1 LEKAAKSKES
11 DNPLFESYSQLA
23 QGLIGELSGACL
35 LDSQW
40 RVRGS
45 TGRIVVPLVK
55 KWVDELGWSG
65 TLARQ
70 PAAKTLTPGEWITAI
85 PLEQSDTTLLG
96 AFCVQQSLS
105 NLTTYPARYAADLA
119 RRLKPLL
126 DCIYRELAA
135 SIPVRERVQ
144 TMTERTAELEWLFKV
159 TSHIKGGMHDRY
171 AIKELLAAA
180 TERLTS
186 AMGVCAIPDKRIC
199 IEYMPDAVAAPN
211 SGWSGPHALRG
222 VWAQT
227 SQHLLNWALRR
238 NTPLVINS
246 AGRNGDKIPR
256 CKILSV
262 PVVRDSGKVIGV
274 LAFINPPFAPDY
286 VSRHVYL
293 AKHLGLQ
300 AASVVDTQFDLMTG
314 LYTQGA
320 LDQIYGGLAD
330 DSDGSA
336 CSLAYLDVDHMHVV
350 NELHGFEIGNELI
363 VRIADLLSPPLV
375 PSTALAARLS
385 GDRFAIVLPNC
396 DARAAHGIA
405 QAIQKAIMNLKIG
418 PADNPVEASV
428 SCGVADIV
436 AMPQRLDRSIAAAE
450 IACKTAKSRG
460 RNRVEL
466 YASDDRS
473 MMRRHK
479 DAIAVGRLR
488 AALKADRLL
497 LYAQCVRPFKN
508 PSQGGA
514 YEILVRVRDENG
526 DVAPLGELVHAAQRL
541 HLLTSIDRWVTQRA
555 LQLLAPYGGMLRSRG
570 IGWLIPVAGQS
581 FADGAFVTRFVDQLK
596 AAALPEGCITVEF
609 TEQSA
614 TEGLV
619 HAKEMI
625 RRLKECGCRF
635 ALNEFNMGKD
645 SLMHIRN
652 LDITRV
658 KIHSSVTLA
667 AVRSIVEFARVLSIE
682 TIVDSVDSDELVK
695 ALRGLGVGY
704 MQGAAI
710 GKPEPFEELLRGLG
724 ADESR
729 RQERLRL
736 ELG

>member
-1 LEKAAKSKES
+1 M
-11 DNPLFESYSQLA
+11 FESYAQLA
-23 QGLIGELSGACL
+23 QGLIGTLSGACL

-45 TGRIVVPLVK
+45 SGRIMLSFVK
-55 KWVDELGWSG
+55 NWVDELGWNG

-70 PAAKTLTPGEWITAI
+70 PVAKSPTPGEWIIAI

-96 AFCVQQSLS
+96 AFCVQQSMS
-105 NLTTYPARYAADLA
+105 NLPTYPTRHAADLA

-135 SIPVRERVQ
+135 GISVRERVQ
-144 TMTERTAELEWLFKV
+144 TMTERTSELEWLFKV
-159 TSHIKGGMHDRY
+159 TSQVKGGADDRY
-171 AIKELLAAA
+171 AIKELLTAA
-180 TERLTS
+180 TERLGS
-186 AMGVCAIPDKRIC
+186 AMGVCAIPDKRVC
-199 IEYMPDAVAAPN
+199 VEYTVEVAAAAN
-211 SGWSGPHALRG
+211 SGWSGPQALRG

-227 SQHLLNWALRR
+227 NQHLLNWALRR

-262 PVVRDSGKVIGV
+262 PVVRDTGKVIGV

-314 LYTQGA
+314 LYTRGA
-320 LDQIYGGLAD
+320 LEQIHADLAD
-330 DSDGSA
+330 DADGSPCA
-336 CSLAYLDVDHMHVV
+336 LAYLDVDHMQVV

-363 VRIADLLSPPLV
+363 VRIADLLSPPLL

-385 GDRFAIVLPNC
+385 GDRFVIVLPNC
-396 DARAAHGIA
+396 DSRAAQGMA
-405 QAIQKAIMNLKIG
+405 QAMQSAVMGLKIG
-418 PADNPVEASV
+418 PADNPAEVSV
-428 SCGVADIV
+428 SCGVADVV
-436 AMPQRLDRSIAAAE
+436 AMPQGLERSIAAAE

-473 MMRRHK
+473 MMRRH
-479 DAIAVGRLR
+479 DNAIAVGRLR
-488 AALKADRLL
+488 AAMKSDRLL
-497 LYAQCVRPFKN
+497 LYAQRFKPFKN
-508 PSQGGA
+508 PSQAGG
-514 YEILVRVRDENG
+514 YEILVRVREEDG
-526 DVAPLGELVHAAQRL
+526 DIAPLGALMRTAQHY
-541 HLLTSIDRWVTQRA
+541 HLLPSIDRWVTQRA
-555 LQLLAPYGGMLRSRG
+555 LQLLGPYAGMLRSCG
-570 IGWLIPVAGQS
+570 LGFLIPVAGQS
-581 FADGAFVTRFVDQLK
+581 FADGAFVARFVDQLK
-596 AAALPEGCITVEF
+596 AAALPDGCITVQF
-609 TEQSA
+609 TEQAA

-619 HAKEMI
+619 QAKEMI
-625 RRLKECGCRF
+625 GRLKKCGCRF
-635 ALNEFNMGKD
+635 ALNEFSMGKD
-645 SLMHIRN
+645 SLLHIRN
-652 LDITRV
+652 LDITRI
-658 KIHSSVTLA
+658 KFHSSIPLATL
-667 AVRSIVEFARVLSIE
+667 RSIVDFARVVSVE
-682 TIVDSVDSDELVK
+682 TIVESVESDETVK
-695 ALRGLGVGY
+695 ALRGCGADY

-710 GKPEPFEELLRGLG
+710 GAPEPLEELLSGLG